1 MWKER
6 QVSNWEVCCSRFWL
20 SSSLAPNLRISRS
33 SLLDTFSKFYDNC
46 SPTSRGSRLLA
57 SPHSVTLHPS
67 NLSSQL
73 PSPLSLTTKMD
84 WIKADI
90 DSKKRSLSSDTST
103 SSKYIKRGDL
113 EKIRVTQAK
122 LDAENETRERELRA
136 VALREGREK
145 GKGKAVS
152 ALIEAES
159 AVDSIS
165 SGGEESEGTPVP
177 VAIGE
182 KVEGFNV
189 SNPEAVRRLR
199 NKGQPIR
206 LFGESD
212 KERRLRLR
220 ALELIEERTEGQRNE
235 FAIALDGMEK
245 GLDMDA
251 MSAAQAGGSK
261 NMTEGEK
268 KEAEAKSDR
277 AKKMREENVQVDLSL
292 VKDNAHKVYPQI
304 YHALKVLCIVV
315 LIRGKL
321 ADLELACSVS

>member
-1 MWKER
+1 
-6 QVSNWEVCCSRFWL
+6 
-20 SSSLAPNLRISRS
+20 
-33 SLLDTFSKFYDNC
+33 
-46 SPTSRGSRLLA
+46 
-57 SPHSVTLHPS
+57 
-67 NLSSQL
+67 
-73 PSPLSLTTKMD
+73 MD

-122 LDAENETRERELRA
+122 LDAENEARERELRA
-136 VALREGREK
+136 NALREGREK

-159 AVDSIS
+159 AVDSAS

-177 VAIGE
+177 AAVAE

-251 MSAAQAGGSK
+251 MSAAQSGGSK

-292 VKDNAHKVYPQI
+292 VKENAHKVYPQI
-304 YHALKVLCIVV
+304 YHALKV
-315 LIRGKL
+315 
-321 ADLELACSVS
+321 CSNRIFKSDEEC